1 MVIEAY
7 IVVTA
12 IGSLAVAVL
21 GKRVNTR
28 PVPAPKPVAMP
39 LAKAA

>member
-1 MVIEAY
+1 MIIEAY

-21 GKRVNTR
+21 GTRVNTR
-28 PVPAPKPVAMP
+28 PVPTPKPVAMP